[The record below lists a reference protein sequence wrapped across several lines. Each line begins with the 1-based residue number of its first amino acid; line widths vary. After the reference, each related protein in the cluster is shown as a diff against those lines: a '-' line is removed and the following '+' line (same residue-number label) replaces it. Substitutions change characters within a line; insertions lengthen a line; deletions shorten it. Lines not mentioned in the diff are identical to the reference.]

1 MICSDIN
8 CEWRLHA
15 SRLPDGV
22 TWAIKSIKNM
32 EHTCSGLEVK
42 NPMVSTNWAARVLL
56 EDIRANNDI
65 SSKTLNQLLWQRYG
79 VQMSASTL
87 YRMRSKALRDIN
99 SGHDISY
106 AQLPDYCEMVR
117 STNPGSA
124 AFCAWTPQDYIDRP
138 LQFLNIFISFK
149 GCIDGLLSGCRS
161 FISVD
166 GAHLKGNYGGV
177 LLSAVAL
184 DANNELFPFAWAIVS
199 GIDAALT
206 ELWPKAG
213 RRYCCKHLLQKVNP
227 AALIWLSKVGPQST
241 WTKHK
246 FNEAIKC
253 DVNKSNFVESFN
265 ATLGTDRAKP
275 VLTLL
280 EGIRRTT
287 MVRMCTRNQASAN
300 WVDDDICPNIKA
312 RLKVITR
319 DSRGCRAY
327 PSADGYEVT
336 DGKSVLPV
344 NFAEKRCLC
353 GVWQISGIPC
363 RHGMRAILHARLDP
377 KQFVHEW
384 YSVRRYK
391 AAYAGGINSIPDSD
405 QWPDFDMP
413 KIDPPTM
420 KRGVGRPCRERR
432 REEDEERKGKRSKT
446 IKCSNCQCFG
456 HNSATCKGGPTAK
469 QAVAASA
476 STKGKGKQ
484 ANVAP
489 ASAKDKGKQAKVGPA
504 SAKDKGKGPM
514 SYLQPGPT
522 LRPLRGIRFLTQPQ

>member
-1 MICSDIN
+1 
-8 CEWRLHA
+8 
-15 SRLPDGV
+15 
-22 TWAIKSIKNM
+22 
-32 EHTCSGLEVK
+32 
-42 NPMVSTNWAARVLL
+42 
-56 EDIRANNDI
+56 
-65 SSKTLNQLLWQRYG
+65 
-79 VQMSASTL
+79 MSASTL

-99 SGHDISY
+99 GGHDISY
-106 AQLPDYCEMVR
+106 AQLPDYREMVR

-124 AFCAWTPQDYIDRP
+124 TFCAWTPQDHIDRP

-149 GCIDGLLSGCRS
+149 GCIDGLLSGCKS
-161 FISVD
+161 FIGVD

-199 GIDAALT
+199 VEDTENWKFFVWHLKNLLKDSGRRDEWCIISDRQKGIDAALT

-213 RRYCCKHLLQKVNP
+213 RRYCCKHLVKNWKKPFPGPLMFNLFWMACGAYSKFTFRNSMEQLQKVNP

-312 RLKVITR
+312 RLKVITKE
-319 DSRGCRAY
+319 SRGCRAY

-336 DGKSVLPV
+336 DGKSMLPV
-344 NFAEKRCLC
+344 SFAEKRCLC

-391 AAYAGGINSIPDSD
+391 VAYAGGINSIPGQLS
-405 QWPDFDMP
+405 M
-413 KIDPPTM
+413 
-420 KRGVGRPCRERR
+420 
-432 REEDEERKGKRSKT
+432 
-446 IKCSNCQCFG
+446 
-456 HNSATCKGGPTAK
+456 A
-469 QAVAASA
+469 
-476 STKGKGKQ
+476 
-484 ANVAP
+484 
-489 ASAKDKGKQAKVGPA
+489 
-504 SAKDKGKGPM
+504 
-514 SYLQPGPT
+514 
-522 LRPLRGIRFLTQPQ
+522 